1 MNFAFSDTRLRRH
14 GWVRVVVPTLCFAR
28 DGPPFFVLKLT
39 KGSYFDCVRCVRA
52 SFGVP
57 GRLFGGCFW
66 TLLFGVEEVE
76 FLAWLEADGFA
87 GGDGDFGSGARVAAN
102 AGLAGAHIEDAKAAQ
117 FNAIAGGEGL
127 LQAFENYVDS
137 CFRFVARQAR
147 TFDDV
152 MDNILFY
159 QRVHLCL

>member
-1 MNFAFSDTRLRRH
+1 MP
-14 GWVRVVVPTLCFAR
+14 GW
-28 DGPPFFVLKLT
+28 
-39 KGSYFDCVRCVRA
+39 
-52 SFGVP
+52 
-57 GRLFGGCFW
+57 LFGFGCFGAF
-66 TLLFGVEEVE
+66 LVRVEEVE
-76 FLAWLEADGFA
+76 FLAGFEADGFA
-87 GGDGDFGSGARVAAN
+87 GGDGDFSSGARVAAY
-102 AGLAGAHIEDAKAAQ
+102 AGFARAHIEDAKTAQ

-127 LQAFENYVDS
+127 LQAFKDCVDC